1 MEDTPMIKI
10 QKPRAGFVVAL
21 VAVVSF
27 GIGAAAEIVL
37 LRHRSE
43 DVIAVV
49 GFANPKSFL
58 GAAVVTGDGIIHP
71 MIGIS
76 AEDTDKLSEKLSG
89 EHKGVMVVP
98 CPRADIST

>member
-10 QKPRAGFVVAL
+10 QKPRAGFVVAF
-21 VAVVSF
+21 VAAVSF
-27 GIGAAAEIVL
+27 GLGALPAIIA
-37 LRHRSE
+37 LRHQH
-43 DVIAVV
+43 DNVIAVV

-58 GAAVVTGDGIIHP
+58 GAAVVTGDGVIHP

-76 AEDTDKLSEKLSG
+76 AEDTDKLSEKLGG